1 MKVLK
6 DYYTIVIVHSMV
18 NIIQIG
24 MIIGLD
30 TIIQIDMIIRLDIVH
45 SF

>member
-30 TIIQIDMIIRLDIVH
+30 TVIQIDMIIRLDIVH